1 MAPPAERSPAGRPT
15 PAGRPR
21 FECFDSLR
29 AIAALSV
36 LFYHASYYT
45 SGLRGSLA
53 DYVTQRTAG
62 FPTEGVVI
70 FFAISGFLLYRP
82 FAQARFDGTPG
93 PRIWPYAA
101 RRLLRIV
108 PAYWLAL
115 IVVTIVLGLN
125 GVFTLHGL
133 GTYFGFLQVYDV
145 RTLDNGMAQA
155 WTLDVELSFYIG
167 LVVLA
172 LGLRRVGVRA
182 GRSFLATE
190 LGTLLVLSVGS
201 ILWQVAWLHW
211 SSDASPRYYPAL
223 ISLPSS
229 VDLFAV
235 GMGLAVLSVG
245 LAGRRSRV
253 VAVIDRAP
261 WLAWVGAAACWWLL
275 VHAPL
280 LFGGPKTIPG
290 WVIPHELRA
299 ALALGLLAPAVFGAP
314 GRGWIRRLLGMRW
327 LRWLGEISYGL
338 YLWHLAVLI
347 ELSRHRVPERFGT
360 AAFLVAA
367 LSISG
372 ALAAASWYGLERY
385 AVGLGRRVGR
395 RPARASAGPGVAT
408 EAEAGV
414 P

>member
-1 MAPPAERSPAGRPT
+1 
-15 PAGRPR
+15 
-21 FECFDSLR
+21 LR

-36 LFYHASYYT
+36 VVYHASYYT
-45 SGLRGSLA
+45 SGLKGSLA
-53 DYVTQRTAG
+53 DYLTQRTAG

-93 PRIWPYAA
+93 PRLWPYAA

-108 PAYWLAL
+108 PAYWVAL
-115 IVVTIVLGLN
+115 IGVTIVLGLD
-125 GVFTLHGL
+125 GVFTLHGV

-145 RTLDNGMAQA
+145 RTLDDGMAQA
-155 WTLDVELSFYIG
+155 WTLDVELTFYAA

-172 LGLRRVGVRA
+172 LGLRRIALRRA
-182 GRSFLATE
+182 SSFLVSE
-190 LGTLLVLSVGS
+190 LGTLGVLCVGS
-201 ILWQVAWLHW
+201 ILWQIAWLHW

-223 ISLPSS
+223 ITLPAS

-235 GMGLAVLSVG
+235 GIGLAVLSVG
-245 LAGRRSRV
+245 LADRESR
-253 VAVIDRAP
+253 AVRLIDRAAWLP
-261 WLAWVGAAACWWLL
+261 WVAAAACWWLL
-275 VHAPL
+275 VHSPT
-280 LFGGPKTIPG
+280 LFGGAKTIRG

-299 ALALGLLAPAVFGAP
+299 AVALGLLAPAVFGTP
-314 GRGWIRRLLGMRW
+314 GRGWIRRLLGLRW

-338 YLWHLAVLI
+338 YLWHLAVVI

-360 AAFLVAA
+360 AVFLVAV

-372 ALAAASWYGLERY
+372 ALAAASWYGLERH

-395 RPARASAGPGVAT
+395 RPTGEGRGRAVAT
-408 EAEAGV
+408 EAGAGV